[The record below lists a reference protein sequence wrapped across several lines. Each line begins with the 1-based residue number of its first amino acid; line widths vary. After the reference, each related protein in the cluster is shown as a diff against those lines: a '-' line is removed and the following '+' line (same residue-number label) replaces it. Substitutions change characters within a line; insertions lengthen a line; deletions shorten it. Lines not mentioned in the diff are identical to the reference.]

1 MIICKEERAMKR
13 ISRLMIG
20 LILLSLMVFL
30 SSVILAQD
38 EAIKAELPVVI
49 TSCGQSPGPMK
60 LKVFMNR
67 LKFDHEYNLQV
78 SAADLVAKKEADTP
92 FKSLIIVTGAS
103 LKGMGAAGVDIDDE
117 LERIKGLIAEAKKQK
132 ILVIGAHIEG
142 MARRAQ
148 GAAPGDNTDEISI
161 DAVCPESDLLIVRKD
176 GNEDGRF
183 TTISKEKNIPLIEF
197 EKNMELAKV
206 LKDLFEE

>member
-1 MIICKEERAMKR
+1 MK
-13 ISRLMIG
+13 LMSKSLIG

-30 SSVILAQD
+30 FSAILAQD
-38 EAIKAELPVVI
+38 KAIKAELPVVI
-49 TSCGQSPGPMK
+49 TSCGQSPGPMRFKVLMKRSK
-60 LKVFMNR
+60 L
-67 LKFDHEYNLQV
+67 DHEYNLQV
-78 SAADLVAKKEADTP
+78 AAGDLVAKKEAGAP

-132 ILVIGAHIEG
+132 ILIIGAHVEG

-183 TTISKEKNIPLIEF
+183 TTISEAKDIPLIEF
-197 EKNMELAKV
+197 EKGMDLMQV
-206 LKDLFEE
+206 LKDLFAE

>member
-1 MIICKEERAMKR
+1 MKR
-13 ISRLMIG
+13 ISKCTVGIVLVFLMIFQ
-20 LILLSLMVFL
+20 LSAV
-30 SSVILAQD
+30 LAQD
-38 EAIKAELPVVI
+38 ETVKAELPVVI

-67 LKFDHEYNLQV
+67 LKFEHEYNLQV

-92 FKSLIIVTGAS
+92 FKALIIVTGAS

-117 LERIKGLIAEAKKQK
+117 LERIRGLIAEAKKQK
-132 ILVIGAHIEG
+132 ILIIGAHIEG

-161 DAVCPESDLLIVRKD
+161 DAVCPESNLLIVRKD

-197 EKNMELAKV
+197 EKNMDLAQV